1 MVSVARKRK
10 NVCNQ
15 STNTTRRQA
24 PVPVS
29 IRASVLVFRSK
40 NKRRQKVASLV
51 GLCAAILAILLYCYY
66 QITMIESSMKKGLKK
81 LLVEQQEP
89 QSQGSFYFPPS
100 ASSTSSTSMTNNKT
114 ILGDLKVLVF
124 MTTHMSSQH
133 EMYLRSCWPR
143 ALKNSKLLQSSDI
156 AVYLNPPFQQRQTS
170 MQLLKNTFAHQNL
183 TIHLYNNTRNDAE
196 PLSAATANTGT
207 ETKSKT
213 NAFSSWFQTKS
224 MIQKQN
230 KAMSIIKQSGAMD
243 ALQQASKHN
252 WFQNYDWIIR
262 LNPDVIIRNDTW
274 MLDTILHDPSASGLF
289 INCFQE
295 YPTRGYK
302 LHTDFFAVKTQD
314 LPRGAFQHP
323 QGRNAEMA
331 FTMDVQETIL
341 DQKKHRWV
349 PGAGPKRDICRAG
362 LERDIATTDV
372 THFHHDWNFDYKCP
386 IPFAG

>member
-1 MVSVARKRK
+1 MVSIARKRK
-10 NVCNQ
+10 NVCSQ
-15 STNTTRRQA
+15 SNTTRRQA
-24 PVPVS
+24 PVV
-29 IRASVLVFRSK
+29 RASAGVFRS
-40 NKRRQKVASLV
+40 NKRRQKVALV

-66 QITMIESSMKKGLKK
+66 RITMIESLMKNGLQE
-81 LLVEQQEP
+81 LLVEQEP
-89 QSQGSFYFPPS
+89 QSQGSFYFSP
-100 ASSTSSTSMTNNKT
+100 STSIAGNNTDAAFMSSGKT
-114 ILGDLKVLVF
+114 ILEDLKVLVF

-133 EMYLRSCWPR
+133 EMYLRSCWPE

-156 AVYLNPPFQQRQTS
+156 AVYLNPPFQQRQSS

-183 TIHLYNNTRNDAE
+183 TIHLYNHTRNDAE
-196 PLSAATANTGT
+196 ALSSSANTNSNLGT
-207 ETKSKT
+207 ETNTKT

-224 MIQKQN
+224 MIQQQK

-243 ALQQASKHN
+243 ALQQAAKHN

-295 YPTRGYK
+295 YPNRGYK
-302 LHTDFFAVKTQD
+302 LHTDFFAIRTRD

-323 QGRNAEMA
+323 QSRNAEMA
-331 FTMDVQETIL
+331 FTMDVQENIL

-349 PGAGPKRDICRAG
+349 PGAGPKEDICRAG
-362 LERDIATTDV
+362 WERDIATTDV
-372 THFHHDWNFDYKCP
+372 THFHHDWNLDYKCP